1 MIKLDARGLSC
12 PEPLLMLKNG
22 IKSNKENQQIE
33 LLLSSQNALANCKRF
48 AESKGYTVEVVANG
62 EEYQL
67 NAKKD

>member
-1 MIKLDARGLSC
+1 MHVRIHRYSGDDVDK
-12 PEPLLMLKNG
+12 EK